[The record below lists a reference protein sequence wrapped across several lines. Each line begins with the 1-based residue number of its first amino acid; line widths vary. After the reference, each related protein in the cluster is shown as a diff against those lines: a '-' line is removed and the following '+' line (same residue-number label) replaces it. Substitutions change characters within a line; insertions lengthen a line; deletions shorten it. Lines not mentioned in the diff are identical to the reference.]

1 MQKYANNWLLRLV
14 YNSCV
19 LKCSKKPV
27 WPLQK
32 TSNQIQRQMQKYKEK
47 YTNPEICSGGTRFC
61 GTAEA
66 STRSGV
72 AERQSDF

>member
-1 MQKYANNWLLRLV
+1 
-14 YNSCV
+14 
-19 LKCSKKPV
+19 
-27 WPLQK
+27 
-32 TSNQIQRQMQKYKEK
+32 MQKYKEK

-72 AERQSDF
+72 AERQSDFSKYKNKSMSRKKGNTQTAKYQDCRTAEV

>member
-1 MQKYANNWLLRLV
+1 
-14 YNSCV
+14 
-19 LKCSKKPV
+19 
-27 WPLQK
+27 
-32 TSNQIQRQMQKYKEK
+32 MQKYKEK

-66 STRSGV
+66 STRGGV

>member
-1 MQKYANNWLLRLV
+1 
-14 YNSCV
+14 
-19 LKCSKKPV
+19 
-27 WPLQK
+27 
-32 TSNQIQRQMQKYKEK
+32 MQKYKEK

-72 AERQSDF
+72 AERQSDFEQIQIQKHEQKKGKYTNS